1 MNDLLPI
8 AIVLIVL
15 LIVIAIAGRLVGQR
29 RGSASS
35 AGSQSIPPA
44 QPGEDRCLLR
54 ADFNYTNDSP
64 ATSRVNITY
73 YNGDQPRYI
82 VLSDAMTQRDFN
94 KLRAQLRSGGW
105 REEGSNSDREGESYT
120 FRRSIR

>member
-1 MNDLLPI
+1 ETL
-8 AIVLIVL
+8 VL
-15 LIVIAIAGRLVGQR
+15 LLVTAALIIVAAVAGRMMSQR
-29 RGSASS
+29 RFAAST
-35 AGSQSIPPA
+35 AGLPPLPAA

-64 ATSRVNITY
+64 ATSRVTLTF
-73 YNGDQPRYI
+73 YNGDQQRYE
-82 VLSDAMTQRDFN
+82 VLSSAMTQRDFN
-94 KLRAQLRSGGW
+94 KLRAQLRSEGW